1 MSPSLTISDLYDAD
15 AQPITIP
22 AIGTTRDAQ
31 QNRQPASV
39 TSIVTNALTVPGAIK
54 EFLYLPSVNAKG
66 KATQRSS
73 STQYTHEQ
81 GAITDP
87 SAEDIG
93 DSSSSEEDDQPMVDW
108 LDEKRRSGMKLVYGF
123 LGAGTGNATT
133 TYHDQEENDDTQTI
147 QNQEQGPYTNWDDID
162 ERTKK
167 NFLYGCSLMKTLPC
181 YGKLYISSH
190 HISFN
195 STGFATKAKVI
206 IPFSD
211 ILRIQKIRSKGY
223 IFHALSV
230 LTQKKKEIFL
240 EFASI
245 TNRNTCFARL
255 YLHHKRSLERRPI
268 PDHIEQD
275 MEDWEAKLLELARG
289 DSGPSHV
296 IPPLELGLPILSRSA
311 EEPLLFKKP
320 EKSLHFTCITI
331 GTRGDVQPY
340 IALCKGL
347 MKDGHKCRIA
357 THDEFKDWVEEHH
370 IEFRSIG
377 GDPSELMT
385 GWTPSEKLQRFLN
398 SHDKRPIVYIGF
410 GSIIVSNPQEITRI
424 IVEATLQSNVRAIVS
439 KGWSSRLQD
448 KTRDVTTNNGP
459 RSETAQLDDI
469 LQMYP
474 ETILSLQSVPHD
486 WLFPQMRAVV
496 HHGGAG
502 TTAAGLRAG
511 VPTIVKPFFADQFFW
526 GDRVEEMGLGLC
538 IKKLTVESLS
548 TALRVVSTDE
558 NMLSTAKII
567 GEKIRSENGV
577 ETAVQCIYRDMELA
591 SERTLSSAQRTL
603 HDRLDDELITTR
615 ILDEDQEWTL
625 IDAGASGYVSPD
637 S

>member
-1 MSPSLTISDLYDAD
+1 
-15 AQPITIP
+15 
-22 AIGTTRDAQ
+22 
-31 QNRQPASV
+31 
-39 TSIVTNALTVPGAIK
+39 
-54 EFLYLPSVNAKG
+54 
-66 KATQRSS
+66 
-73 STQYTHEQ
+73 
-81 GAITDP
+81 
-87 SAEDIG
+87 
-93 DSSSSEEDDQPMVDW
+93 
-108 LDEKRRSGMKLVYGF
+108 
-123 LGAGTGNATT
+123 
-133 TYHDQEENDDTQTI
+133 
-147 QNQEQGPYTNWDDID
+147 
-162 ERTKK
+162 
-167 NFLYGCSLMKTLPC
+167 
-181 YGKLYISSH
+181 
-190 HISFN
+190 
-195 STGFATKAKVI
+195 
-206 IPFSD
+206 
-211 ILRIQKIRSKGY
+211 
-223 IFHALSV
+223 
-230 LTQKKKEIFL
+230 
-240 EFASI
+240 
-245 TNRNTCFARL
+245 
-255 YLHHKRSLERRPI
+255 
-268 PDHIEQD
+268 

-377 GDPSELMT
+377 GDPSELMCKFCGGGTEAVWIEELLHLTWEACHGTDVIIENPNAMMGIHMAEKLIWRAIAERTNGFRQKVLHLPATTYEALEIWKIPYLYCFSPSIVPNPLDWMDWIHCTGYWFLDNPQT